1 MFWQIRPSRHITCIK
16 IQIRLRQHDKD
27 ELAHYSDDC
36 YDVEYDYPWGWDEL
50 EGVASRTDY
59 DLKKHAAATGTK
71 LSYFDQNKE
80 NPETGKK
87 GWRYVPYVIEPAA
100 GLTRTTLAM
109 LLDAYHEEEGVDAK
123 GNKKVRVVLKLHPQ
137 FAPLK
142 AAVLPLLKKDG
153 HPDKAREIV
162 AKFRK
167 LGINVSYDE
176 TQSIGKRYAKHDEI
190 GTPFCITVDGETM
203 TNSTVTIRDRDTA
216 EQKTVTIEEAVA
228 SVVNRLNS

>member
-1 MFWQIRPSRHITCIK
+1 M
-16 IQIRLRQHDKD
+16 LRRHDKD

-36 YDVEYDYPWGWDEL
+36 YDVEYEYPWGWDEL

-59 DLKKHAAATGTK
+59 DLKKHAAATGSK

-80 NPETGKK
+80 DPETGKK

-123 GNKKVRVVLKLHPQ
+123 GNKKTRVVLKLHPQ
-137 FAPLK
+137 IAPLK

-162 AKFRK
+162 AMFRK
-167 LGINVSYDE
+167 NGINVATTRLSL
-176 TQSIGKRYAKHDEI
+176 SVSVMLKHDEI
-190 GTPFCITVDGETM
+190 GTPYCITVDGETM
-203 TNSTVTIRDRDTA
+203 ENNTVTIRDRDTA
-216 EQKTVTIEEAVA
+216 EQKRVSIEEAIK